1 MVMNFVEY
9 EIQRDLPF
17 EEPMDKPYKDYAEI
31 TWFKEKTYSSSA
43 SVADSSLSNEYKRT
57 SNKIEDSK
65 SNNSLS
71 KEFGSTKILIAE
83 PEPDLLS
90 LFKTFLETLGVRSAT
105 VADGEAALEVFL
117 EKENKGR
124 PYDVVVLDTHLKGL
138 GGLDLAKKIHD
149 IKPTQRILM
158 VTTTPVEY
166 LPKNVLRSAMIDEED
181 ILTMPFKLSD
191 FISRLKQLE

>member
-1 MVMNFVEY
+1 MLKLLGLKKKHIVHLYPLQIQAYPMNTKEHQTRSKIVSP
-9 EIQRDLPF
+9 IIPF
-17 EEPMDKPYKDYAEI
+17 QK
-31 TWFKEKTYSSSA
+31 
-43 SVADSSLSNEYKRT
+43 
-57 SNKIEDSK
+57 
-65 SNNSLS
+65 NSD
-71 KEFGSTKILIAE
+71 STKILIAE

-90 LFKTFLETLGVRSAT
+90 LFKTFLETLGLRSAT

-138 GGLDLAKKIHD
+138 GGFDLAKMIHD

-158 VTTTPVEY
+158 VTTTPMEY
-166 LPKNVLRSAMIDEED
+166 LPKNVLRSAMINEED
-181 ILTMPFKLSD
+181 ILTMPFKLSN